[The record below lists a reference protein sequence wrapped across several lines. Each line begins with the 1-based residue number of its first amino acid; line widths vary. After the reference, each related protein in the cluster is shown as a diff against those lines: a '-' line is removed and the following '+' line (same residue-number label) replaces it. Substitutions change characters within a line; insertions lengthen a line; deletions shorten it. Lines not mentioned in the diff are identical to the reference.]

1 MEEKLSTSISESK
14 KQLQEYF
21 GKNVDFYAKDIKLC
35 GVECCIFIFECMS
48 SLERLWI
55 MALDSLSKQHSY
67 PKECDN
73 LFDYLMYNTEIPF
86 EVTPVDS
93 LENAIIRVTS
103 GAALILIDG
112 SHMAVSVATQSL
124 SFRAV
129 QEPGTESNLKGSREG
144 FTELLRVNIS
154 LVRRLIR
161 TGDLRVENHQ
171 IGKKTQTEYAIFYDN
186 KLVPQHVLN
195 SLKNKLKTAQLPF
208 VFDTGYL
215 AAFMRSGSFSMFQS
229 VGYTERPDTAAAKIC
244 EGKIV
249 VMVNG
254 SPFAMIVPYFFSEN
268 FQSMDDFT
276 EKAYFAS
283 FIRLLKYTAFLIAV
297 MLPGVFV
304 CVVEFTPEILP
315 EQLLYRVMASEQTTP
330 LPVFLE
336 ALFMI
341 FLLEI
346 VREAGLRMPKPIGQ
360 SVSLVAALIVGD
372 AAISVG
378 LVSAPI
384 VIIVALTAIS
394 GYVIPSL
401 YEPVIALR
409 IVFIL
414 AGGLLGPFGVLIV
427 LTLMILNAC
436 NMEIMGLPFTAPIA
450 PMSKKA
456 INDGVLRLGWKKLVH
471 EETNLWHEN
480 KLGAV
485 QETERQG

>member
-1 MEEKLSTSISESK
+1 MQTELNNDINSSK

-35 GVECCIFIFECMS
+35 GVSCCIFIFECLS
-48 SLERLWI
+48 SLERLSI
-55 MALDSLSKQHSY
+55 MMLDGLSRQEDY
-67 PKECDN
+67 PKESKN
-73 LFDYLMYNTEIPF
+73 LFDYLMHKTNIPF
-86 EVTPVDS
+86 EVTPIDS
-93 LENAIIRVTS
+93 LENAVIRLTS
-103 GAALILIDG
+103 GAAIILIDG
-112 SHMAVSVATQSL
+112 SSKAVSVATQNLEYRS
-124 SFRAV
+124 V

-144 FTELLRVNIS
+144 FTEPLRINIS
-154 LVRRLIR
+154 LIRRLIR
-161 TGDLRVENHQ
+161 TGDLRIETHQ
-171 IGKKTQTEYAIFYDN
+171 IGKKTQTEYAILYDET
-186 KLVPQHVLN
+186 LVPKHVLQ
-195 SLKNKLKTAQLPF
+195 SLKQKLKQAQLPF
-208 VFDTGYL
+208 VFDTGYI
-215 AAFMRSGSFSMFQS
+215 AAFMRNGTFSMFQS

-244 EGKIV
+244 EGKII

-254 SPFAMIVPYFFSEN
+254 SPFAMIVPYFFNEN

-283 FIRLLKYTAFLIAV
+283 FIRLLKYTAFFIAV
-297 MLPGVFV
+297 MLPGIFV
-304 CVVEFTPEILP
+304 SIVEFTPEVLP

-330 LPVFLE
+330 LPIFLE

-401 YEPVIALR
+401 YEPIIALR
-409 IVFIL
+409 IIFII
-414 AGGLLGPFGVLIV
+414 AGGLLGPFGILIV
-427 LTLMILNAC
+427 FTLMIFNAC
-436 NMEIMGLPFTAPIA
+436 NMEIMGLAFTSPIA
-450 PMSKKA
+450 PMTKQVFF
-456 INDGVLRLGWKKLVH
+456 DGFLRLGWKKLIKNNSNIWSN
-471 EETNLWHEN
+471 ETKGE
-480 KLGAV
+480 
-485 QETERQG
+485 